1 LTIDWRLQ
9 DIVESELTSAV
20 SKYNAKSGMAVFL
33 DCHTGDILAA
43 AHFDPAERFPERPA
57 KLRAISDQFEPGS
70 VFKMFTA
77 AALLDANLVNFQ
89 DSVFC
94 EEGKWKLGRRTLHD
108 DKELGWLNFRQ
119 VVEFSS
125 NIGIAKFAMNMPPEE
140 LFDVYRKFG
149 FGQKLRC
156 GLPGE
161 AAGSL
166 NKPQP
171 WSEYN
176 IAALTMGHSVAT
188 TPLQLAAAIAA
199 VANGGTLMRPRIL
212 LGYIEPDGGLVRE
225 SESQEIC
232 RVFEESISD
241 SLRSILRGV
250 VERGTAK
257 VINSEVIKIAGKTGT
272 AEIPDLING
281 GYHKNHFSASFGGF
295 FPYDRP
301 IIAGLVVLEDP
312 RPITY
317 GGYTAGK
324 AFKQIAEEYSVINP
338 DAFIL
343 RDRTLFAS
351 NDRLD
356 NTVEVPNLVGR
367 DVHLAIELA
376 EKNGVKLRASATEG
390 VVTWQ
395 FPPADRVLF
404 AGDELIVS
412 VAQTEAKEQ
421 PMADLRGLPIR
432 TVAAFLHHI
441 GIDYRIEGVGTVV
454 NQSIKPGTIVS
465 PGSASC
471 RLVCKAT

>member
-1 LTIDWRLQ
+1 
-9 DIVESELTSAV
+9 
-20 SKYNAKSGMAVFL
+20 
-33 DCHTGDILAA
+33 
-43 AHFDPAERFPERPA
+43 
-57 KLRAISDQFEPGS
+57 
-70 VFKMFTA
+70 
-77 AALLDANLVNFQ
+77 
-89 DSVFC
+89 
-94 EEGKWKLGRRTLHD
+94 
-108 DKELGWLNFRQ
+108 
-119 VVEFSS
+119 
-125 NIGIAKFAMNMPPEE
+125 
-140 LFDVYRKFG
+140 
-149 FGQKLRC
+149 
-156 GLPGE
+156 
-161 AAGSL
+161 
-166 NKPQP
+166 
-171 WSEYN
+171 
-176 IAALTMGHSVAT
+176 
-188 TPLQLAAAIAA
+188 
-199 VANGGTLMRPRIL
+199 
-212 LGYIEPDGGLVRE
+212 
-225 SESQEIC
+225 
-232 RVFEESISD
+232 
-241 SLRSILRGV
+241 
-250 VERGTAK
+250 
-257 VINSEVIKIAGKTGT
+257 
-272 AEIPDLING
+272 
-281 GYHKNHFSASFGGF
+281 
-295 FPYDRP
+295 
-301 IIAGLVVLEDP
+301 
-312 RPITY
+312 
-317 GGYTAGK
+317 
-324 AFKQIAEEYSVINP
+324 VINP